1 MGKFNKFDAIGVLFG
16 LLLYYIWFFVIFLF
30 QNIFLA
36 RKEVIH
42 GTAVYHISN
51 NDLVTWL
58 SDGLLL
64 FYILFG
70 HYIITKKGSEARI
83 LKSMILGFTA
93 WLAVLTTLN
102 LAGFSISSLLQK
114 LFGLHPFSATTLSV
128 LIGYC
133 VMICFVLLIG
143 YLGQRKAEV
152 RW

>member
-70 HYIITKKGSEARI
+70 HYIITKKPE
-83 LKSMILGFTA
+83 
-93 WLAVLTTLN
+93 
-102 LAGFSISSLLQK
+102 FSK
-114 LFGLHPFSATTLSV
+114 V
-128 LIGYC
+128 
-133 VMICFVLLIG
+133 
-143 YLGQRKAEV
+143 
-152 RW
+152 